1 MKRLTSLILLP
12 LLLVALLVALSGVA
26 VAAPA
31 VEEMGSGEL
40 LRRVTAARGK
50 VVIVNFFASWC
61 PPCLEEIPG
70 LINVRARYSEDK
82 VTLYGISL
90 DENPRQLA
98 AFMSRTPFNY
108 PVWKGK
114 EELQRFFNVSS
125 IPQLLVYDRQ
135 GKLVANHVG
144 LVDADELGKFVDT
157 LLGDN

>member
-144 LVDADELGKFVDT
+144 LVEADELGKFVDT
-157 LLGDN
+157 LLGGN

>member
-1 MKRLTSLILLP
+1 MKRLKSLVLLP
-12 LLLVALLVALSGVA
+12 LVLIALCGAA
-26 VAAPA
+26 VAAPPA
-31 VEEMGSGEL
+31 TTVEEMGSGEL
-40 LRRVTAARGK
+40 LRRVTAAKGK

-70 LINVRARYSEDK
+70 LISVRARYPEDK
-82 VTLYGISL
+82 VALYGVSL
-90 DENPRQLA
+90 DDNPRQLA
-98 AFMSRTPFNY
+98 DFMSRTPFNY

-144 LVDADELGKFVDT
+144 LVEADELGKFVDT
-157 LLGDN
+157 LLGGK

>member
-1 MKRLTSLILLP
+1 MRRMPWFLFPLV
-12 LLLVALLVALSGVA
+12 LLLALCGAA
-26 VAAPA
+26 AAAPPA
-31 VEEMGSGEL
+31 VDELDSGEL

-70 LINVRARYSEDK
+70 LIGVRARYPEDK

-90 DENPRQLA
+90 DDNPGQLA
-98 AFMSRTPFNY
+98 AFMARTPFNY
-108 PVWKGK
+108 QVWKGK

-135 GKLVANHVG
+135 GRLVANHVG
-144 LVDADELGKFVDT
+144 LVAADDLGRLVDT
-157 LLGDN
+157 LLERK

>member
-1 MKRLTSLILLP
+1 MKRLISLVLLP
-12 LLLVALLVALSGVA
+12 LVLAALCG
-26 VAAPA
+26 AAIASPTG

-40 LRRVTAARGK
+40 LRRVTAAKGK

-70 LINVRARYSEDK
+70 LISMRARYPEDK
-82 VTLYGISL
+82 VALYGISL
-90 DENPRQLA
+90 DDNPKQLA

-114 EELQRFFNVSS
+114 DELQRFFNVSS
-125 IPQLLVYDRQ
+125 IPQLLVYDRE

-144 LVDADELGKFVDT
+144 LVEAEELGKFVDT
-157 LLGDN
+157 LLGGK

>member
-1 MKRLTSLILLP
+1 MKRLKSLVLLP
-12 LLLVALLVALSGVA
+12 LVLVALCSAA
-26 VAAPA
+26 VAAPV

-40 LRRVTAARGK
+40 LRRVTAAKGK

>member
-1 MKRLTSLILLP
+1 MKRLKSLVLLP
-12 LLLVALLVALSGVA
+12 LVLIALCGAA
-26 VAAPA
+26 VAAPPA
-31 VEEMGSGEL
+31 TTVEEMGSGEL
-40 LRRVTAARGK
+40 LRRVTAAKGK

-70 LINVRARYSEDK
+70 LISVRARYPEDK
-82 VTLYGISL
+82 VALYGISL
-90 DENPRQLA
+90 DDNPRQLA
-98 AFMSRTPFNY
+98 DFMSRTPFNY

-144 LVDADELGKFVDT
+144 LVEADELGKFVDT
-157 LLGDN
+157 LLGSK

>member
-1 MKRLTSLILLP
+1 MKRLTSLMLLP
-12 LLLVALLVALSGVA
+12 LLLVALLVALSGAA

-40 LRRVTAARGK
+40 LRRVTAAKGK

-70 LINVRARYSEDK
+70 LINVRARYPEDK
-82 VTLYGISL
+82 VALYGISL
-90 DENPRQLA
+90 DENPKQLA

-144 LVDADELGKFVDT
+144 LVEADELGKFVDT
-157 LLGDN
+157 LLGGN

>member
-12 LLLVALLVALSGVA
+12 LLLAVLLAALSGVA
-26 VAAPA
+26 VAAPV

-40 LRRVTAARGK
+40 LRRVTAAKGK

-82 VTLYGISL
+82 VALYGISL
-90 DENPRQLA
+90 DENPKQLA

-144 LVDADELGKFVDT
+144 LVEADELGKFVDT
-157 LLGDN
+157 LLGGN

>member
-12 LLLVALLVALSGVA
+12 LLLAALLAALSGVA

-40 LRRVTAARGK
+40 LRRVTAAKGK

-70 LINVRARYSEDK
+70 LINVRARYPEDK
-82 VTLYGISL
+82 VALYGISL

-144 LVDADELGKFVDT
+144 LVEADELGKFVDT
-157 LLGDN
+157 LLGGN